1 MIDTSIFI
9 KDIKERQMTQNDLKV
24 EWHAGFSVDV
34 AEIDTHQKK
43 MFDLLNE
50 LIDLKQQKAEA
61 KAIAGIITEINDYGK
76 LYFAEEEKILKQR
89 EYPDRDVH
97 ARAHRRFIKSA
108 ISLRREI
115 SEDVNNL
122 TLDAIVSLRDW
133 LIEHIQTND
142 AMYVPF
148 LRIHRYVEDVTGKR

>member
-1 MIDTSIFI
+1 MIQ
-9 KDIKERQMTQNDLKV
+9 KDFKERQMTRNDLKV

-43 MFDLLNE
+43 MFDLFNE
-50 LIDLKQQKAEA
+50 LIDLKQQKAES
-61 KAIAGIITEINDYGK
+61 KAIANVITEINDYAK
-76 LYFAEEEKILKQR
+76 LYFSEEEKILKQR

-97 ARAHRRFIKSA
+97 AKAHRRFVKSA

-122 TLDAIVSLRDW
+122 SLDDIVSLRDW

-142 AMYVPF
+142 AMFVPF
-148 LRIHRYVEDVTGKR
+148 LRIHRYVQDASGK

>member
-1 MIDTSIFI
+1 
-9 KDIKERQMTQNDLKV
+9 MTQNDLKV
-24 EWHAGFSVDV
+24 EWDAGFSVDL

-43 MFDLLNE
+43 MFDLFNE
-50 LIDLKQQKAEA
+50 LIDLKQKNAEP
-61 KAIAGIITEINDYGK
+61 KEITNIISEINDYGK
-76 LYFAEEEKILKQR
+76 QYFSDEEKILRQR
-89 EYPDRDVH
+89 EYPDRDIH

-122 TLDAIVSLRDW
+122 TLDAIVTLRDW
-133 LIEHIQTND
+133 LVEHIQTND

-148 LRIHRYVEDVTGKR
+148 LRIHKYVEDVSGKK

>member
-1 MIDTSIFI
+1 MIP
-9 KDIKERQMTQNDLKV
+9 KDIKERQMTRNDLKV

-43 MFDLLNE
+43 ILDLFNE
-50 LIDLKQQKAEA
+50 LIDLKQQKAES
-61 KAIAGIITEINDYGK
+61 KAIANVITEINDYAK
-76 LYFAEEEKILKQR
+76 LYFTEEEKILKQR

-97 ARAHRRFIKSA
+97 AKAHRRFVKSA

-115 SEDVNNL
+115 SEDANNL
-122 TLDAIVSLRDW
+122 SLDDIVSLRDW

-142 AMYVPF
+142 VMFVPF
-148 LRIHRYVEDVTGKR
+148 LRIHRYVQDASGK